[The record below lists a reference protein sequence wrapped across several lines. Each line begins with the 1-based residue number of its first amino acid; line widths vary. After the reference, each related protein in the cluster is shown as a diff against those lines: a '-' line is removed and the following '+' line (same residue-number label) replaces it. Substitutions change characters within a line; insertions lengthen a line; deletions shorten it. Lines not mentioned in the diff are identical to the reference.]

1 MVIYIKTIGGH
12 MEELLSLDFINL
24 KPQYIKIIVF
34 LWNIFKCTFLFII
47 SIKILRSVSDALF
60 FKISKRLDSQERI
73 QQCKTLKE
81 ILVHTLEAIIF
92 AIYIINMLFLFGI
105 DVRPLLA
112 TAGILGVAVGFGSK
126 RLVEDVFSGI
136 VILLEGQIR
145 IGDYVDIEGMKG
157 NVEKITL
164 TLITV
169 RSAESGAVYFIRCG
183 YINSIKN
190 YTMRYSYAFFNFD
203 VGYEQNIDNVFR
215 VINKSFELLKNDE
228 KYKDLILDDIEI
240 WGLDEFRES
249 SLNVKCRIKTK
260 PKGQWIIK
268 RAFNKII
275 KEQFEIEKIEIPFN
289 QLVISNK

>member
-1 MVIYIKTIGGH
+1 
-12 MEELLSLDFINL
+12 MEELLSLDFISL
-24 KPQYIKIIVF
+24 KPQYIKIILF
-34 LWNIFKCTFLFII
+34 IWNVFKCTFIFIVA
-47 SIKILRSVSDALF
+47 IKILRSATNALF
-60 FKISKRLDSQERI
+60 LKISSRLDSQERI

-81 ILVHTLEAIIF
+81 ILLHSLEAIIF

-136 VILLEGQIR
+136 IILLEGQIR

-164 TLITV
+164 PLITV
-169 RSAESGAVYFIRCG
+169 RSAETGAVYFIRCG

-190 YTMRYSYAFFNFD
+190 YTMHYSYAFFSFD
-203 VGYEQNIDNVFR
+203 VGYEQNVDNVFR
-215 VINKSFELLKNDE
+215 VINKSFDILKNDE
-228 KYKDLILDDIEI
+228 RYKDLILDEIEI
-240 WGLDEFRES
+240 WGLDEFKES
-249 SLNVKCRIKTK
+249 SLGVKCRIKTK

-275 KEQFEIEKIEIPFN
+275 KEQFEIENIEIPFN
-289 QLVISNK
+289 QIVVSNK

>member
-1 MVIYIKTIGGH
+1 MDEIIKQLISHHT
-12 MEELLSLDFINL
+12 S
-24 KPQYIKIIVF
+24 KIDLF
-34 LWNIFKCTFLFII
+34 LVAKSIFEFII
-47 SIKILRSVSDALF
+47 FIIILRLVNKGLYLF
-60 FKISKRLDSQERI
+60 FDKLISKI
-73 QQCKTLKE
+73 QDNETRKHYYTLRQLGVYIVDAIV
-81 ILVHTLEAIIF
+81 ILFFVTNILENF
-92 AIYIINMLFLFGI
+92 GINMKPI
-105 DVRPLLA
+105 LA
-112 TAGILGVAVGFGSK
+112 TAGVLGVAVGFGSK

-215 VINKSFELLKNDE
+215 VINKGFELLKNDE
-228 KYKDLILDDIEI
+228 KYKELILDDIEI
-240 WGLDEFRES
+240 WGLDEFKES
-249 SLNVKCRIKTK
+249 ALNVKCRIKTK